1 MAVKT
6 DIEWA
11 HATLNFWYG
20 CHKVSD
26 GCTYCYM
33 YRDMP
38 RYGRDPNVVTRSKTF
53 YDSLKWAKSGKLK
66 PGSRIFVCSW
76 SDFFIEEADDWRS
89 EAWDIIK
96 QTPQFTYLILTKR
109 VDNILDRLP
118 PDWGD
123 GYPNVWLGPTVES
136 DKYLWR
142 IEKILQIPVAKR
154 IVSMEPLLGP
164 VDMRKYIWV
173 APENQKISWVVVGGE
188 SGPKARPMNP
198 LWVRFIRDQCQTAG
212 IPFFFKQWGEW
223 SLDSGDYSNLPYGE
237 FHGMADWVKSCRCIQ
252 GTQEMVR
259 IGKKR
264 AGCILDGRQ
273 WREYPS

>member
-1 MAVKT
+1 MGINS
-6 DIEWA
+6 DIEWC

-33 YRDMP
+33 FRDAP
-38 RYGRDPNVVTRSKTF
+38 RYGRDANVVTRSGTF

-76 SDFFIEEADDWRS
+76 SDFFIEEADDWRG

-118 PDWGD
+118 PDWGN

-142 IEKILQIPVAKR
+142 IDKILQIPAAKR
-154 IVSMEPLLGP
+154 FVSIEPMLGDIDLRKVIPCPDCEGDGYWHGDEKKVACELCGGHEDAAGHGMSPDIDWVIVG
-164 VDMRKYIWV
+164 
-173 APENQKISWVVVGGE
+173 AE
-188 SGPKARPMNP
+188 SGAGRRECKIE
-198 LWVRFIRDQCQTAG
+198 WVRDIVGQCEAAEVPVFVKQLHK
-212 IPFFFKQWGEW
+212 FDFKGKVSKDMNEW
-223 SLDSGDYSNLPYGE
+223 PEDLR
-237 FHGMADWVKSCRCIQ
+237 V
-252 GTQEMVR
+252 
-259 IGKKR
+259 
-264 AGCILDGRQ
+264 
-273 WREYPS
+273 REYPDAT